1 MPGLSINHYIAPE
14 GYPLERFLDDCV
26 KAGATGVG
34 ITERALS
41 EMPSAELK
49 RQLADRGLHVTSVNS
64 AGFFLWS
71 DAARLQRQQEI
82 NAHLI
87 EVAADL
93 EADTLVTIGG
103 GLHDY
108 EHMRPGDLQRAR
120 STVIE
125 QLPGLVD
132 AAAHR
137 EVLLGLEPM
146 HPVRIPNKSTLNT
159 LAQTERLC
167 DAHPGLGFVLDVFHS
182 WWDPDLEDVLARMV
196 SRLRL
201 VQLTGVAQ
209 PRDPVPL
216 PIRCGL
222 SDGLVDMRVLIRM
235 LEGIGY
241 AGHYEF
247 ELFAS
252 DLRGSSV
259 ADAIRRAV
267 DDFHAFSMN

>member
-1 MPGLSINHYIAPE
+1 MSGLSINHYIAPE

-26 KAGATGVG
+26 EAGATGVG

-41 EMPSAELK
+41 EMAPAELK
-49 RQLADRGLHVTSVNS
+49 RRLSDRALGVTSVNS

-71 DAARLQRQQEI
+71 DAARLQRQREI
-82 NAHLI
+82 NATLI
-87 EVAADL
+87 EAASEL

-108 EHMRPGDLQRAR
+108 EQMRPGDLQRAR
-120 STVIE
+120 STVVD
-125 QLPGLVD
+125 QLPGLIE
-132 AAAHR
+132 AAARR
-137 EVLLGLEPM
+137 EVLLGIEPM
-146 HPVRIPNKSTLNT
+146 HPIRIPNKATLNT
-159 LAQTERLC
+159 LGQTERLC
-167 DAHPGLGFVLDVFHS
+167 DGNPGLGFVLDVFHS

-196 SRLRL
+196 PRLRL

-216 PIRCGL
+216 PTRCGL
-222 SDGLVDMRVLIRM
+222 SDGLVDIAELIGM
-235 LEGIGY
+235 LQRIGY
-241 AGHYEF
+241 AGPYEF

-252 DLRGSSV
+252 DLRGASV